1 MLNTTIGK
9 LVVEDALPE
18 DMRDWAQLSFNKKTL
33 GAFMADLAQRHPDKY
48 RDVTHKLLQ
57 IARQGALESG
67 SNSFGLKHIRVSPIA
82 KARREKLLKKVEE
95 INNDDSLSD
104 EQRNAKLTKV
114 IAKSKEGFEAELME
128 EAKGENSPLER
139 MISSGA
145 RGNPGSLASL
155 RGGDFQYVDSEGHA
169 LPVPIAK
176 SYGEGLDPVSYWAGS
191 FGARQ
196 GLLSAKF
203 STAESGYFAKRLQ
216 QAAHRLLVTGVDE
229 DHDREEGV
237 RGMPASS
244 DDPHNEGSLLAH
256 PAGGYRKN
264 TILTPKILQDL
275 QRRGIGKILVR
286 SPIVGGAKDGGLLA
300 RDVGIREGGDL
311 PQPGSLVGLLAAQ
324 SIAERL
330 SQQALGAKHLGG
342 IAGKGVEQLTQGFPL
357 VEQLVDI
364 PGAFKGGAT
373 HAQTDGVVQ
382 LVHEAP
388 AGGMYVKVNDHDHYV
403 PMGHAVSVK
412 RGDSIEA
419 GDMLSSGIPNPSE
432 IVKHKGIG
440 EGRRYFTHQLAGV
453 LQQAGVNAHR
463 RNVELV
469 ARAMI
474 DHVKMNDEFGDWLP
488 GDVVSYQ
495 TLERNWQPRP
505 GSQQLEPKAAVGKY
519 LEKPVLHYT
528 VGTKIQPSMLTD
540 MDEFGVKSLAVHDK
554 EPPFEPLMI
563 RSQDS
568 LHHDPDWVSQM
579 YGSGLKKNLLKSV
592 HRGAVS
598 DEKSTSFVP
607 SLAKG
612 VNFGLVEPF
621 SKINKKM
628 GEEKQAFGPS
638 SIPNA
643 LYNYGVKPLG
653 RDVLAPSVIQTIESA
668 PLEGVSPGTHTWSS
682 NSAQNPDDWAARYLF
697 QQGLGPGSKTELNNI
712 LNTPFSVPNADVE
725 NNVYVDPKANILT
738 RAGQGLAAKGMV
750 GGSYASALNNTAV
763 NIAEAPAGV
772 GGQATVDS
780 IKGTLVDPLFQS
792 QSVKQYNDLH
802 SKLTPY
808 SGRED
813 FQNRFHAAERFA
825 NKYLDQERNY
835 HDTMGQ
841 VWDADNG
848 TGQSNLQKF
857 RAMQAPIVAQYA
869 RGEIGPLQFQTA
881 LREAHQ
887 NNGLGYYDEVVTPE
901 DFAALE
907 QAAPNLKPE
916 GGLSA
921 RHLNETQ
928 TAFEQKRQNQIAA
941 LSKPQT
947 QQAIAAAPPQSVSPQ
962 SATGSL
968 ISSEF
973 NKPILQAEAQRKQQK
988 IEVQKQQ
995 ALAQQNQELETV
1007 RQQNPVDPY
1016 TRSQQYAAQFS
1027 IDHPGLG
1034 LGGNRQDEIARE
1046 HSNNQAFLAQHQVP
1060 KLNEQEQVALQK
1072 ARDSVTPDMMAKYG
1086 PGSPSS
1092 GPASTQVGYATQ
1104 KPAPSAKALGS
1115 AAAMSQPPKIPTPP
1129 KMTASNPIS
1138 KLPLVPGGK
1147 S

>member
-18 DMRDWAQLSFNKKTL
+18 DIRDWAQLSFNKKTL

-628 GEEKQAFGPS
+628 GEEKQANSDAFGGELMADEPAAEGPAASDGSSELAPAAQNFSDALRLFPHYLTHPGEMDADVSTPYTVAKAPFENPEAYKHYLFNPGDRDKDLGYADNLKRTAVTLPQQVMGGGGLRSLPARLAGDFGPTATS
-638 SIPNA
+638 
-643 LYNYGVKPLG
+643 L
-653 RDVLAPSVIQTIESA
+653 TIRKEYDPVQIA
-668 PLEGVSPGTHTWSS
+668 QEKLERATGAKAYDPFG
-682 NSAQNPDDWAARYLF
+682 
-697 QQGLGPGSKTELNNI
+697 NI
-712 LNTPFSVPNADVE
+712 LGEGTANAVNNPSGQVMTPSQVREWNQQNTPTARGLTPQESQDRDSVANTLSQFGVESTGDPVRDRIRAQVALQDKQKADE
-725 NNVYVDPKANILT
+725 AT
-738 RAGQGLAAKGMV
+738 QLAA
-750 GGSYASALNNTAV
+750 
-763 NIAEAPAGV
+763 
-772 GGQATVDS
+772 Q
-780 IKGTLVDPLFQS
+780 
-792 QSVKQYNDLH
+792 KQ
-802 SKLTPY
+802 
-808 SGRED
+808 
-813 FQNRFHAAERFA
+813 
-825 NKYLDQERNY
+825 
-835 HDTMGQ
+835 
-841 VWDADNG
+841 
-848 TGQSNLQKF
+848 
-857 RAMQAPIVAQYA
+857 
-869 RGEIGPLQFQTA
+869 
-881 LREAHQ
+881 
-887 NNGLGYYDEVVTPE
+887 
-901 DFAALE
+901 
-907 QAAPNLKPE
+907 
-916 GGLSA
+916 
-921 RHLNETQ
+921 
-928 TAFEQKRQNQIAA
+928 
-941 LSKPQT
+941 
-947 QQAIAAAPPQSVSPQ
+947 
-962 SATGSL
+962 
-968 ISSEF
+968 
-973 NKPILQAEAQRKQQK
+973 EAQKQRTA
-988 IEVQKQQ
+988 Q

-1016 TRSQQYAAQFS
+1016 TRGQQYAAQFS

-1046 HSNNQAFLAQHQVP
+1046 HSNNQAFLAQHQAP

-1086 PGSPSS
+1086 PGTPSA